1 VKVRAARQPGGA
13 GEKLRIQL
21 GSRLGFIDYDIVLGL
36 DTIGKER
43 SIIDLALLKDLGAWD
58 SMVSVPP
65 WRIL

>member
-1 VKVRAARQPGGA
+1 MKVRAARQPGGA

-43 SIIDLALLKDLGAWD
+43 SIIDLALLKDLGG
-58 SMVSVPP
+58 MG
-65 WRIL
+65 